1 MLRCRDFEQIA
12 GNNWVALF
20 IVRRE
25 GGEAEWAYRVAG
37 DYRPIGRA
45 GSYRDHARQCLDAA
59 VHAASVDTCSAFLE
73 LAFGWTRLAKRLEA
87 ESTEAESLGDAL
99 QSVSVVFIKPRRD

>member
-1 MLRCRDFEQIA
+1 MREFELNFREQLSCPFHCAPRRGEVERAYSVA
-12 GNNWVALF
+12 GN
-20 IVRRE
+20 
-25 GGEAEWAYRVAG
+25 
-37 DYRPIGRA
+37 YRPTGRA
-45 GSYRDHARQCLDAA
+45 DSYRDHARQCLDAA

-87 ESTEAESLGDAL
+87 ESIEAESLGDAL

>member
-1 MLRCRDFEQIA
+1 
-12 GNNWVALF
+12 VALF

-25 GGEAEWAYRVAG
+25 GGEAERAYRVAE

-59 VHAASVDTCSAFLE
+59 VRAANGDACSAFLE
-73 LAFGWTRLAKRLEA
+73 LAFGWARLAKRLEA
-87 ESTEAESLGDAL
+87 DSAEAENPGDAL